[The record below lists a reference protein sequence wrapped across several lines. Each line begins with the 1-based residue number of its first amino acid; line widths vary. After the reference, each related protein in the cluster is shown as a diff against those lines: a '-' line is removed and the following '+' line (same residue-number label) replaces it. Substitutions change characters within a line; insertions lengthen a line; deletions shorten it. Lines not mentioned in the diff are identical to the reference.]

1 MEYLLSLQEWA
12 NDFSDEPFNLRRWK
26 QNDRRRADADYQR
39 ALRAGQSPNHERRDE
54 VRKHELL
61 PQKRGIYKE
70 TPLENRERI
79 RYRHDK
85 SRERKDKV
93 MKAESLTRSRAI
105 YLINDSI
112 DSFAFSHACYCTSNM
127 ESLTEEDKELYE
139 QMHDVISILND
150 DEDYRHDLE
159 TMPLEDLKE
168 FLLMCRKMAD
178 NNNLSLKS
186 EFPQGNFEIVEDEK
200 TETELNP
207 DKIENEKSFWNTLW
221 GALQGEYNENPTG
234 TEILIDMGLNFI
246 PFVGQA
252 CDVRDITACLKK
264 LVIEKRVNEIM
275 IWVTLLLTAIGCVP
289 YAGDVVKAGC
299 KAIIKGADDI
309 VLKILRKLDADDV
322 QTAFKILRSK
332 FTSSIDDATAMV
344 NKWIKEAGNS
354 KYGSKINEVLTG
366 ANENLRKA
374 ADFVNNK
381 IDVFGEKIFG
391 NGKKNINIDTYG
403 KKEIKSV
410 EISALKNSDS
420 FSDISKQLKKM
431 VPDKY
436 VERASKAINV
446 MPEKEQKEV
455 LDFIEKLY
463 NDFGPKKTMQDH
475 HWIEKSRIGKKKYQF
490 LKNPPMKINLY
501 DDKKNLSLIVG
512 HNGSHKNTYNLLL
525 DTNLDRITKSLEQES
540 LKRKLSIKELFQEE
554 KTIKWINENVGKVIT
569 EMQNA
574 VKKDHTI
581 MNNVEKMFI
590 LD

>member
-1 MEYLLSLQEWA
+1 M
-12 NDFSDEPFNLRRWK
+12 
-26 QNDRRRADADYQR
+26 
-39 ALRAGQSPNHERRDE
+39 
-54 VRKHELL
+54 
-61 PQKRGIYKE
+61 
-70 TPLENRERI
+70 
-79 RYRHDK
+79 
-85 SRERKDKV
+85 
-93 MKAESLTRSRAI
+93 
-105 YLINDSI
+105 
-112 DSFAFSHACYCTSNM
+112 
-127 ESLTEEDKELYE
+127 
-139 QMHDVISILND
+139 
-150 DEDYRHDLE
+150 
-159 TMPLEDLKE
+159 
-168 FLLMCRKMAD
+168 
-178 NNNLSLKS
+178 
-186 EFPQGNFEIVEDEK
+186 
-200 TETELNP
+200 
-207 DKIENEKSFWNTLW
+207 
-221 GALQGEYNENPTG
+221 
-234 TEILIDMGLNFI
+234 
-246 PFVGQA
+246 
-252 CDVRDITACLKK
+252 
-264 LVIEKRVNEIM
+264 
-275 IWVTLLLTAIGCVP
+275 
-289 YAGDVVKAGC
+289 VKAGC

-322 QTAFKILRSK
+322 QKAFKMLKTK
-332 FTSSIDDATAMV
+332 FTSSIDDAIAMV

-374 ADFVNNK
+374 SDLVTSK
-381 IDVFGEKIFG
+381 IDEFGEKIFG

-403 KKEIKSV
+403 KREIKSV
-410 EISALKNSDS
+410 EISALKNSDT

-525 DTNLDRITKSLEQES
+525 DKKLDE
-540 LKRKLSIKELFQEE
+540 IKTVLDDLCIENN
-554 KTIKWINENVGKVIT
+554 IKIDRLLNDREVIEMINSQVFEIIL

>member
-1 MEYLLSLQEWA
+1 
-12 NDFSDEPFNLRRWK
+12 
-26 QNDRRRADADYQR
+26 
-39 ALRAGQSPNHERRDE
+39 
-54 VRKHELL
+54 
-61 PQKRGIYKE
+61 
-70 TPLENRERI
+70 
-79 RYRHDK
+79 
-85 SRERKDKV
+85 
-93 MKAESLTRSRAI
+93 
-105 YLINDSI
+105 
-112 DSFAFSHACYCTSNM
+112 
-127 ESLTEEDKELYE
+127 
-139 QMHDVISILND
+139 
-150 DEDYRHDLE
+150 
-159 TMPLEDLKE
+159 
-168 FLLMCRKMAD
+168 
-178 NNNLSLKS
+178 
-186 EFPQGNFEIVEDEK
+186 
-200 TETELNP
+200 
-207 DKIENEKSFWNTLW
+207 
-221 GALQGEYNENPTG
+221 
-234 TEILIDMGLNFI
+234 
-246 PFVGQA
+246 
-252 CDVRDITACLKK
+252 
-264 LVIEKRVNEIM
+264 
-275 IWVTLLLTAIGCVP
+275 
-289 YAGDVVKAGC
+289 
-299 KAIIKGADDI
+299 
-309 VLKILRKLDADDV
+309 
-322 QTAFKILRSK
+322 
-332 FTSSIDDATAMV
+332 MV

-374 ADFVNNK
+374 SDFVTSK
-381 IDVFGEKIFG
+381 IDEFGEKVFG

-436 VERASKAINV
+436 VERESKAINV

-525 DTNLDRITKSLEQES
+525 DKKLDE
-540 LKRKLSIKELFQEE
+540 IKTVLDDLCIENN
-554 KTIKWINENVGKVIT
+554 IKIDRLLNDREVIEMINSQVFEIIL

>member
-1 MEYLLSLQEWA
+1 
-12 NDFSDEPFNLRRWK
+12 
-26 QNDRRRADADYQR
+26 
-39 ALRAGQSPNHERRDE
+39 
-54 VRKHELL
+54 
-61 PQKRGIYKE
+61 
-70 TPLENRERI
+70 
-79 RYRHDK
+79 
-85 SRERKDKV
+85 
-93 MKAESLTRSRAI
+93 
-105 YLINDSI
+105 
-112 DSFAFSHACYCTSNM
+112 
-127 ESLTEEDKELYE
+127 
-139 QMHDVISILND
+139 
-150 DEDYRHDLE
+150 
-159 TMPLEDLKE
+159 
-168 FLLMCRKMAD
+168 
-178 NNNLSLKS
+178 
-186 EFPQGNFEIVEDEK
+186 
-200 TETELNP
+200 
-207 DKIENEKSFWNTLW
+207 
-221 GALQGEYNENPTG
+221 
-234 TEILIDMGLNFI
+234 
-246 PFVGQA
+246 
-252 CDVRDITACLKK
+252 
-264 LVIEKRVNEIM
+264 M

-299 KAIIKGADDI
+299 KAIIKGSDDI

-322 QTAFKILRSK
+322 QKAFKILRSK
-332 FTSSIDDATAMV
+332 FTSSIDDASAMV
-344 NKWIKEAGNS
+344 NKWIEKAGNS

-374 ADFVNNK
+374 SDLVTSK
-381 IDVFGEKIFG
+381 IDEFGEKIFG

-403 KKEIKSV
+403 KREIKSV
-410 EISALKNSDS
+410 EISALKNSDT

-525 DTNLDRITKSLEQES
+525 DKKLDE
-540 LKRKLSIKELFQEE
+540 IKTVLDDLCIENN
-554 KTIKWINENVGKVIT
+554 IKIDRLLNDREVIEMINSQVFEIIL

>member
-1 MEYLLSLQEWA
+1 M
-12 NDFSDEPFNLRRWK
+12 
-26 QNDRRRADADYQR
+26 
-39 ALRAGQSPNHERRDE
+39 
-54 VRKHELL
+54 
-61 PQKRGIYKE
+61 
-70 TPLENRERI
+70 
-79 RYRHDK
+79 
-85 SRERKDKV
+85 
-93 MKAESLTRSRAI
+93 
-105 YLINDSI
+105 
-112 DSFAFSHACYCTSNM
+112 
-127 ESLTEEDKELYE
+127 
-139 QMHDVISILND
+139 
-150 DEDYRHDLE
+150 
-159 TMPLEDLKE
+159 
-168 FLLMCRKMAD
+168 
-178 NNNLSLKS
+178 
-186 EFPQGNFEIVEDEK
+186 
-200 TETELNP
+200 
-207 DKIENEKSFWNTLW
+207 
-221 GALQGEYNENPTG
+221 
-234 TEILIDMGLNFI
+234 
-246 PFVGQA
+246 
-252 CDVRDITACLKK
+252 
-264 LVIEKRVNEIM
+264 
-275 IWVTLLLTAIGCVP
+275 
-289 YAGDVVKAGC
+289 VKAGC

-322 QTAFKILRSK
+322 QKAFKILRSK

-344 NKWIKEAGNS
+344 NKWIEKAGNS
-354 KYGSKINEVLTG
+354 KYGSKVNEVLTG

-374 ADFVNNK
+374 SDFVTSK
-381 IDVFGEKIFG
+381 IDEFGEKVFG

-475 HWIEKSRIGKKKYQF
+475 HWIEKSRIKKKKYQF

-525 DTNLDRITKSLEQES
+525 DKKLDEIKTVLDGLCIENNIKIDRILNDREVIEM
-540 LKRKLSIKELFQEE
+540 
-554 KTIKWINENVGKVIT
+554 INSQVSEIIL

>member
-1 MEYLLSLQEWA
+1 MA
-12 NDFSDEPFNLRRWK
+12 
-26 QNDRRRADADYQR
+26 
-39 ALRAGQSPNHERRDE
+39 
-54 VRKHELL
+54 
-61 PQKRGIYKE
+61 
-70 TPLENRERI
+70 
-79 RYRHDK
+79 
-85 SRERKDKV
+85 
-93 MKAESLTRSRAI
+93 AESLTRSSAI
-105 YLINDSI
+105 NLINGSI
-112 DSFAFSHACYCTSNM
+112 DSFMFSHACYCTSNM
-127 ESLTEEDKELYE
+127 ESLSEDDIELYD
-139 QMHDVISILND
+139 QMHEVISILND

-178 NNNLSLKS
+178 NNNLSSKS

-322 QTAFKILRSK
+322 QKAFKMLKTK
-332 FTSSIDDATAMV
+332 FTSSIEDAIAMV
-344 NKWIKEAGNS
+344 NKWIKEAANS
-354 KYGSKINEVLTG
+354 KYGSKINEVLTE

-374 ADFVNNK
+374 SDFVNDK
-381 IDVFGEKIFG
+381 IDEFGEKIFG

-403 KKEIKSV
+403 KREIKSV
-410 EISALKNSDS
+410 EISALKNSDT

-525 DTNLDRITKSLEQES
+525 DKKLDE
-540 LKRKLSIKELFQEE
+540 IKTVLDDLCIENN
-554 KTIKWINENVGKVIT
+554 IKIDRLLNDREVIEMINSQVFEIIL